1 MGKRHWHPKQHYAAC
16 ASNRYTISTS
26 CESLIRIIT
35 NDACNVVHARN
46 FWCNRV
52 LPATESYTAELI
64 TRGKIWFIFYILSRH
79 TEREREKRVKRE
91 CSFVQVCLPIRGHF
105 HWIGIAKTRWHEN
118 IRLQFALYIHI
129 DELLPIWLGVPAH
142 PVEMKSSLRLK
153 YHLWII
159 KIISGIARKASKHIV
174 RMKPN
179 KFKSIINISCFMQ
192 NEYHCE
198 PSELP
203 AWNSSVLAQSTTI
216 SLTYFYATFDFFS
229 LNSFYALTT
238 YLHIRGE
245 SL

>member
-1 MGKRHWHPKQHYAAC
+1 MLFMLE
-16 ASNRYTISTS
+16 TS
-26 CESLIRIIT
+26 
-35 NDACNVVHARN
+35 DALVFCPQRKAILPNWLREVRFDSFFTFWADIQRENEKKEWSENVQ
-46 FWCNRV
+46 
-52 LPATESYTAELI
+52 
-64 TRGKIWFIFYILSRH
+64 
-79 TEREREKRVKRE
+79 
-91 CSFVQVCLPIRGHF
+91 FVQVCLPIGGHF

-142 PVEMKSSLRLK
+142 PVERKSSLRLK

-159 KIISGIARKASKHIV
+159 KIISGVARKASKHIV

-216 SLTYFYATFDFFS
+216 SLTYFYATFDFFF
-229 LNSFYALTT
+229 LKFILCFD
-238 YLHIRGE
+238 YLSAH
-245 SL
+245 